1 MIEVKKW
8 QRPEVKGLG
17 ITETKMDEESK
28 ILFDWKCN
36 ACGYVETKISAQK
49 CPRCGSND
57 LDFKWGTVGNGIV
70 TQPDFSGKPVG
81 PVTEVV
87 PRS

>member
-1 MIEVKKW
+1 MKKW

-17 ITETKMDEESK
+17 ITETKMDQESK
-28 ILFDWKCN
+28 VIFDWKCN
-36 ACGYVETKISAQK
+36 ACGYVETKSSAEK

-57 LDFKWGTVGNGIV
+57 RDFEWVTVGSWIV
-70 TQPDFSGKPVG
+70 TQPDFSGEPVG

>member
-36 ACGYVETKISAQK
+36 ACGYVETKSSAEK

-57 LDFKWGTVGNGIV
+57 LDFKWVTDRNEIV